1 MMEEGTGKRQVASPV
16 RTALLQSAISLFN
29 EKGYDAVTVEEI
41 TRRAGTAK
49 GSFYTYFRTK
59 SDVILEEYLQID
71 EYCRQ
76 AARNLDRYSGVLEK
90 LLALTREQMRYI
102 RDQVGQETLKR
113 LYVNNILDASPRK
126 VLLDPSR
133 ASHELALEI
142 LREGQAAGE
151 LAAGVTADRL
161 ALFLGRALRSVCLDW
176 ILTNG
181 VFDLVREGQSA
192 CQAVIAPFLAA
203 R

>member
-1 MMEEGTGKRQVASPV
+1 MKEEGTGKRQAASPV
-16 RTALLQSAISLFN
+16 RTALLQSAIVLFN

-76 AARNLDRYSGVLEK
+76 AARNLDRYSGAMEK

-102 RDQVGQETLKR
+102 RDQVGLETLKR
-113 LYVNNILDASPRK
+113 LYVNNILDTGPRK

-133 ASHELALEI
+133 ASHELVLEI
-142 LREGQAAGE
+142 LRGGQASGE
-151 LAAGVTADRL
+151 LAAGLDADRL
-161 ALFLGRALRSVCLDW
+161 ALFHERALRSVCLDW

-181 VFDLVREGQSA
+181 EVDLIQEGQTV
-192 CQAVIAPFLAA
+192 CQAVLGPFLSA